1 MIHDVE
7 GINVSKAAVNDG
19 MSLVDGVIVEGLSDA
34 ERPRSQLLDVQRK
47 EHCGWTGGTV
57 QGF

>member
-19 MSLVDGVIVEGLSDA
+19 LSLVDGVIVEGLSDA
-34 ERPRSQLLDVQRK
+34 E
-47 EHCGWTGGTV
+47 
-57 QGF
+57 